1 MPSNRSTVLT
11 RASAF
16 PEPLDA
22 MPFESTSSF
31 ENSRNLVPVPI
42 ISVKEHDLYID
53 GSGFWRRL
61 RQFYL
66 PVFVLTFEY
75 LHEKEILHNS
85 QSYIT
90 SPPVRLDF
98 HSRISAQRRVK
109 QVY

>member
-1 MPSNRSTVLT
+1 
-11 RASAF
+11 
-16 PEPLDA
+16 LDA

-75 LHEKEILHNS
+75 LHEKEILH
-85 QSYIT
+85 
-90 SPPVRLDF
+90 
-98 HSRISAQRRVK
+98 K
-109 QVY
+109 